1 MTKDRVVTDHPL
13 VSIVDDDES
22 ARRAMANLAR
32 SLGWRVRTFE
42 SAEAL
47 LTADSLDE
55 VCCVI
60 SDVQMPGMTGV
71 EMQDRLIER
80 GVKLPIIFVSAFA
93 TDSLRQRAFKN
104 GALCFLTKPVDG
116 SEVARILDSVERFA

>member
-1 MTKDRVVTDHPL
+1 MAEDRVLTHHPL

-22 ARRAMANLAR
+22 ARRAMANLVR
-32 SLGWRVRTFE
+32 SLGWRVQLFD

-47 LTADSLDE
+47 LTSGAIGD
-55 VCCVI
+55 VRCVI

-80 GVKLPIIFVSAFA
+80 GVRLPIIFVSAFA
-93 TDSLRQRAFKN
+93 TDTLRRRAYAN

-116 SEVARILDSVERFA
+116 AVVARLLDSIGPSA

>member
-1 MTKDRVVTDHPL
+1 
-13 VSIVDDDES
+13 
-22 ARRAMANLAR
+22 MANLAR
-32 SLGWRVRTFE
+32 SLGWRVQVFD

-47 LTADSLDE
+47 LLSGAFDD
-55 VCCVI
+55 VQCVI

-71 EMQDRLIER
+71 DMQDRLIER

-93 TDSLRQRAFKN
+93 TDTLRQRAYAN

-116 SEVARILDSVERFA
+116 AVVARLLDGIGHAA

>member
-1 MTKDRVVTDHPL
+1 MSHHPL

-32 SLGWRVRTFE
+32 SLGWRVQVFD

-47 LTADSLDE
+47 LLSGAFDD
-55 VCCVI
+55 VQCVI

-71 EMQDRLIER
+71 DMQDRLIER

-93 TDSLRQRAFKN
+93 TDTLRQRAYAN

-116 SEVARILDSVERFA
+116 AVVARLLDSIGHAA

>member
-1 MTKDRVVTDHPL
+1 MTHHPL

-32 SLGWRVRTFE
+32 SLGWRVRTFD

-47 LTADSLDE
+47 LTADALDD
-55 VCCVI
+55 VRCVI

-71 EMQDRLIER
+71 EMQDRLIKR

-93 TDSLRQRAFKN
+93 TDSLRQRAFEN

-116 SEVARILDSVERFA
+116 TEVARVLESVERGE